1 MAAFLKGKIMAHP
14 NRNWQRKWSVDFE
27 TQTARHEDGWVF
39 EFSKVADGVFDGRLI
54 AQPERLTLEQI
65 KNAPRIAKE
74 AGEAWERAR
83 RNRQ

>member
-1 MAAFLKGKIMAHP
+1 MSHQ
-14 NRNWQRKWSVDFE
+14 NRNWQRRWKVDFE
-27 TQTARHEDGWVF
+27 TQTAAHEDGWVF
-39 EFSKVADGVFDGRLI
+39 KFAQIDEGVFDGRLI
-54 AQPERLTLEQI
+54 AQPDSPTLEQI

>member
-1 MAAFLKGKIMAHP
+1 MSHQ
-14 NRNWQRKWSVDFE
+14 NRNWQRRWTVDFE
-27 TQTARHEDGWVF
+27 TQTAAHEDGWVF

-54 AQPERLTLEQI
+54 AQPERLSLEQI

>member
-1 MAAFLKGKIMAHP
+1 MPHK
-14 NRNWQRKWSVDFE
+14 NRNWQRRWKVDFE
-27 TQTARHEDGWVF
+27 TQTAAHEDGWIF
-39 EFSKVADGVFDGRLI
+39 KFTKVSDGVFDGHLI
-54 AQPERLTLEQI
+54 AQPESLTLEQI